1 MSREIFLYRDGKLV
15 AKRHIRNDDVLRIKS
30 LFPSPYVRLDGM
42 SPMKSMG
49 DGKSYDSKSA
59 YYSSLK
65 AQGYRIVEDSEIGKP
80 AEYPVADSV
89 KTDVAEAY
97 KKVKDGYKPPPSE
110 EKL

>member
-15 AKRHIRNDDVLRIKS
+15 AKRDIMDTDVLKIKS

-59 YYSSLK
+59 YYGSLK
-65 AQGYRIVEDSEIGKP
+65 DQGYRIVEDSEIGKP
-80 AEYPVADSV
+80 VDYPADSV

-97 KKVKDGYKPPPSE
+97 KKVKDGYKPPLSK
-110 EKL
+110 EKI